1 MSNITLFENDSFGS
15 VRFILENDSFY
26 VVGKDVLRA
35 LEYAESSTAAQVFAS
50 VPTEWT
56 AIKPID
62 TRSENGVEQSR
73 DMLCLSEQGLYFF
86 LGRSDKP
93 AALPYQKWI
102 ASEVIP
108 SIRKTGSYAVV
119 EKPQAAIPTAY
130 DKFMIMRD
138 VLSLAYEGNQL
149 VLAVDKVCVHIT
161 GESALQT
168 AGAQL
173 IAPQQKQLYTPTQIG
188 KNVNPIISAV
198 KVNKILE
205 AIGYQVRV
213 DDTWEKCGV
222 GESYGV
228 YLDTGKAHSDGTPI
242 RQLKWTADIIFAIQD
257 YLNTHSE

>member
-1 MSNITLFENDSFGS
+1 
-15 VRFILENDSFY
+15 
-26 VVGKDVLRA
+26 
-35 LEYAESSTAAQVFAS
+35 
-50 VPTEWT
+50 
-56 AIKPID
+56 
-62 TRSENGVEQSR
+62 
-73 DMLCLSEQGLYFF
+73 MLCLSEQGLYFF

-119 EKPQAAIPTAY
+119 EKPQAVIPTAY

-149 VLAVDKVCVHIT
+149 ALAVDKVCVHIT

-213 DDTWEKCGV
+213 DDTWEKCGD
-222 GESYGV
+222 GEAYGV

-242 RQLKWTADIIFAIQD
+242 RQLKWTADIIFAVQD